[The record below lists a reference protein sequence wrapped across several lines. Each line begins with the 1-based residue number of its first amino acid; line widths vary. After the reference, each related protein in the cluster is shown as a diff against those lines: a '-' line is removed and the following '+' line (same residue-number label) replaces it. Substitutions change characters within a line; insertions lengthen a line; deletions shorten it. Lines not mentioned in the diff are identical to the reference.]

1 MRSGEL
7 ARLTGISTDTLRHYE
22 RLGLLSKPP
31 RTSGG
36 YRDYPSHS
44 QDRVHLIRRALS
56 IGFSLPELR
65 TLLKLRDGGQFPCR
79 DAQRLAKSKVEE
91 VKRQI
96 KDLTAMRRQLEQI
109 LKTWDLRLSRTG
121 QGKPARLLES
131 LPGGLI
137 RVEPKSRFKQKLRR
151 KGKS

>member
-36 YRDYPSHS
+36 YRDYPPQSL
-44 QDRVHLIRRALS
+44 DRVHLIRRALS

-65 TLLKLRDGGQFPCR
+65 TLLKMRDAGGFPCR
-79 DAQRLAKSKVEE
+79 DTQKLAKSKLEE
-91 VKRQI
+91 VKCQI
-96 KDLTAMRRQLEQI
+96 KDLTAMRAQLEQI
-109 LKTWDLRLSRTG
+109 LSDWDLRLSRSGT
-121 QGKPARLLES
+121 GKPARLLES
-131 LPGGLI
+131 LPDGLK
-137 RVEPKSRFKQKLRR
+137 RVGPKSQFKQKLRR
-151 KGKS
+151 GKT